1 LPRIFLPVSKED
13 VIASDIIPAIFD
25 GGSYS
30 VGEVCH
36 IKSITEYAFAK
47 SIETGYSKQCR
58 SHRLFFADSLV
69 PTELRAELV
78 GPLSGTRIRI
88 DYVGGDWGSRPG
100 IICIRVISCFN
111 LLVDDFSEK
120 N

>member
-1 LPRIFLPVSKED
+1 MPRIFLPVSKED
-13 VIASDIIPAIFD
+13 VIASDIIAAIFD

-36 IKSITEYAFAK
+36 VKSITEHAFAK
-47 SIETGYSKQCR
+47 SVETGYSKQCR

-78 GPLSGTRIRI
+78 GPLSGTR
-88 DYVGGDWGSRPG
+88 VWVNNVSGDWGSWSG
-100 IICIRVISCFN
+100 VISIRVISSFN